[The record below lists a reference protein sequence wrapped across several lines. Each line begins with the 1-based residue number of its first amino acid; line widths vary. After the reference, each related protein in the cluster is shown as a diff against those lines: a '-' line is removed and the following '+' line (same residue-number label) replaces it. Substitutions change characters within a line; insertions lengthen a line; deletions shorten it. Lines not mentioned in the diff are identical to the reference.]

1 MKPKSNSARNTIVI
15 LDQASGYLQIDM
27 LEAYG
32 QKFEKRAIV
41 AGTIVERSTKLPHD
55 VRWHRITKYNRSTPY
70 KRIFT
75 WLAGSFAMFW
85 VVLKHYRKAHI
96 VAITNPPFAIF
107 IPWVLRCSYDVVVYD
122 IYPDALVH
130 YGYTKKQ
137 SLVYRIWASYN
148 RKIFKKAQRVIT
160 LTKGMSKLVDAYMP
174 ENQHSEVIPLWSDAK
189 DFTTISRNEN
199 QILKQTG
206 CADKFVIV
214 YSGNLGK
221 THPVEKLVELASYL
235 DPAKFAIIIIGDG
248 AKKAML
254 KELVKEKNI
263 PHVHLLPWQP
273 VELLSHNLHAG
284 NINAVTLDEQVGD
297 LSIPSKTFN
306 ILSIGNPVLGICS
319 SQSGLAELIQEN
331 DCGIVSDPTDM
342 KNLARTITELRENK
356 HSYESMKENSLKA
369 SEKFTT
375 KNALKYL

>member
-1 MKPKSNSARNTIVI
+1 MPKHCGTVVI

-32 QKFEKRAIV
+32 QKFGKRAIV

-55 VRWHRITKYNRSTPY
+55 VRWHPITKYDRSTPF

-75 WLAGSFAMFW
+75 WLAGSFAIFW
-85 VVLKHYRKAHI
+85 VVLRHYRKAHI

-107 IPWVLRCSYDVVVYD
+107 IPWVLRCSYDIVVYD
-122 IYPDALVH
+122 MYPDALVH

-137 SLVYRIWASYN
+137 SLVYRIWASFN
-148 RKIFKKAQRVIT
+148 RKIFKKAHRVIT

-189 DFTTISRNEN
+189 DFTSIPRNEN

-221 THPVEKLVELASYL
+221 THPIEKLVELATFL

-248 AKKAML
+248 AKKEML
-254 KELVKEKNI
+254 KALVKKKNL

-273 VELLSHNLHAG
+273 VELLSHNLYAG
-284 NINAVTLDEQVGD
+284 NINAVTLDEQAGD

-319 SQSGLAELIQEN
+319 TQSGLAELIYEN
-331 DCGIVSDPTDM
+331 HCGVVADPAGMNELAETLVSLSRD
-342 KNLARTITELRENK
+342 KE
-356 HSYESMKENSLKA
+356 SYELMKANSLRA
-369 SEKFTT
+369 SRKFTT